1 MQPEEAKQRIEEL
14 RATLQTWAKA
24 YYEDDNPITT
34 DADYDK
40 AYHELVELEEAFPEF
55 QSADSI
61 TQKVGGEVAEGFE
74 KVRHDT
80 PMLSLSNA
88 FNKEDLVAFDQ
99 RIRRLTSADFSYV
112 CELKIDGLAIALKY
126 ENGQLVQGATRGDGT
141 IGENITNN
149 LRQVTSIP
157 HQLPEAIDL
166 EVRGECY
173 MPKESFVK
181 LNDMREA
188 EGQTVFANPRN
199 AAAGTLRQLDSRVV
213 KQRQLSAFMY
223 GLVHQPTDGLSSQ
236 ETALE
241 QMSDWGFQINPDR
254 TVCQTIEEVWS
265 FIETYQE
272 KRMALPY
279 ESMAL

>member
-112 CELKIDGLAIALKY
+112 CELK
-126 ENGQLVQGATRGDGT
+126 
-141 IGENITNN
+141 
-149 LRQVTSIP
+149 
-157 HQLPEAIDL
+157 
-166 EVRGECY
+166 
-173 MPKESFVK
+173 
-181 LNDMREA
+181 
-188 EGQTVFANPRN
+188 
-199 AAAGTLRQLDSRVV
+199 
-213 KQRQLSAFMY
+213 
-223 GLVHQPTDGLSSQ
+223 
-236 ETALE
+236 
-241 QMSDWGFQINPDR
+241 
-254 TVCQTIEEVWS
+254 
-265 FIETYQE
+265 
-272 KRMALPY
+272 
-279 ESMAL
+279 